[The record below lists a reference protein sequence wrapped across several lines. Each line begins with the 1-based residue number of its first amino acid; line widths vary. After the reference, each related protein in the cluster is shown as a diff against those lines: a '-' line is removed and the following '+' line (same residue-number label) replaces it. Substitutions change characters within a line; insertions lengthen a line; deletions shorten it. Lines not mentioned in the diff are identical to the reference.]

1 MLAELDDYD
10 WREAFGFAGGPDGC
24 NNGTPMRVEGATVD
38 TDAFSREDVV
48 EVIGIT
54 AGENDGEPWEV
65 AGRLTDG
72 RWFFLT
78 AGCDY
83 TGWDCV
89 ASGQAWVADD
99 RDSLIQFGLP
109 ATTRERWGLA

>member
-1 MLAELDDYD
+1 MLAELDGYD
-10 WREAFGFAGGPDGC
+10 WGEAFAYADRPMLIEGSLVSVSGFTRD
-24 NNGTPMRVEGATVD
+24 
-38 TDAFSREDVV
+38 DVAEIV
-48 EVIGIT
+48 GIT
-54 AGENDGEPWEV
+54 EGENDGHNWEI

-72 RWFFLT
+72 RWFFLS

-99 RDSLIQFGLP
+99 RDSLIQFGLT
-109 ATTRERWGLA
+109 AEARECWGLA